1 MGFFGPSKREL
12 QTRIDAL
19 ESRSLENPSV
29 SLGDAKAWAEVFG
42 SWHSSAGVEVNVDK
56 AMGVTT
62 FWAGVN
68 FLSATVAS
76 VPLYLFNVTE
86 KGQEKAEGNPL
97 YGILNEAP
105 NEETSSFKWRQLSM
119 VSALHHGRSYSF
131 IELNKA
137 GRVMNLWPLEYSKMT
152 VERKDGKL
160 RYVYKDDGRTVTYAA
175 SEVIDLIWS
184 PKADGISHF
193 EPVNTLKNAFG
204 LAIAMEDYASKF
216 FQNGGVPPLQLIGP
230 MNSPG
235 AISRAKVDIG
245 EALKEAKRDHT
256 PILPM
261 PLMHELKQIG
271 FDPEKGQLT
280 EARRFQ
286 LEEIARVLS
295 LPPVFLQDLTHG
307 TFSNTEQQ
315 DLHLVKHTIRQW
327 FRRWEDELNLKLIS
341 RRNRRTRIRFDEDEL
356 LRGDFKTRMEG
367 YAAGVTSA
375 LVKPDEAREAMGWT
389 RIGGAADGLFMQGAM
404 MPINKLGEEPV
415 QPQGQDDDAA

>member
-12 QTRIDAL
+12 QTRIDVL

-29 SLGDAKAWAEVFG
+29 SLADPKAWAEVFG
-42 SWHSSAGVEVNVDK
+42 SWHSVAGVDVTIEK
-56 AMGVTT
+56 AMGITP

-68 FLSATVAS
+68 FLSATIAS
-76 VPLYLFNVTE
+76 VPLYLFNVTVN
-86 KGQEKAEGNPL
+86 GQEKAENNPL
-97 YGILNEAP
+97 SGILNEAP
-105 NEETSSFKWRQLSM
+105 NEEMSSFKWRQLAM
-119 VSALHHGRSYSF
+119 VSLLHHGRSYGY

-137 GRVMNLWPLEYSKMT
+137 GRVMNIWPLEYAKMT
-152 VERKDGKL
+152 VERKEGKL
-160 RYVYKDDGRTVTYAA
+160 RYTYKDDGRQTVYAS
-175 SEVIDLIWS
+175 SEIIDLIWM
-184 PKADGISHF
+184 PKADGLGHF
-193 EPVNTLKNAFG
+193 EPVNTLKNALG
-204 LAIAMEDYASKF
+204 LSMAMEEYASKF

-230 MNSPG
+230 LNSPG
-235 AISRAKVDIG
+235 AVSRAKTDIAD
-245 EALKEAKRDHT
+245 ALKEATKDRT

-271 FDPEKGQLT
+271 FEPEKGQLT

-286 LEEIARVLS
+286 LEEIARILD

-341 RRNRRTRIRFDEDEL
+341 RRSRKTRIRFDEDEL

-367 YAAGVTSA
+367 YAKGVEVA
-375 LVKPDEAREAMGWT
+375 LITPDEGREAMGWT
-389 RIGGAADGLFMQGAM
+389 RRGGKADGLFMQGAM
-404 MPINKLGEEPV
+404 MPIDKLGEEPV
-415 QPQGQDDDAA
+415 QPQGNANDAA